1 MSHRAAR
8 IVRNLLELSRKCESR
23 REFKSI
29 QFVINRALEIK
40 QHEFEIK
47 NIECVTDWPRNLS
60 RTMIYER
67 QLALA
72 ILNMLTNAEQAL
84 EGCLDGDGAQESIT
98 RRINFNARSSAGNIL
113 IKIADNGPGIP
124 PDCLERIFDLF
135 YSTRGS
141 QEGTGLGL
149 SDCR

>member
-1 MSHRAAR
+1 
-8 IVRNLLELSRKCESR
+8 
-23 REFKSI
+23 
-29 QFVINRALEIK
+29 
-40 QHEFEIK
+40 
-47 NIECVTDWPRNLS
+47 
-60 RTMIYER
+60 MIYER

-113 IKIADNGPGIP
+113 IKIADNDPGIP

-149 SDCR
+149 SDCRRIVELHEGQIWAQSQLGEGTTICVQIPVLRPESPE